1 MILPPRNYKEEK
13 QMKKLFALL
22 LAVMMVL
29 SLAACAGETVETK
42 PPVEDPSEGG
52 NQEVATPKE
61 IVFWSL
67 WNDGEPQ
74 SEVIKEA
81 AAAYEAKTGV
91 KVIIEWKGRDVNQ
104 ILSASLENKE
114 KIDIIEDDY
123 QRIAMVYPNIADLTE
138 LAKAAGYKGYDCL
151 NNQVIE
157 WAGHLN
163 SIVEQPQVGGVF
175 YNKDLFAEA
184 GVSEPKTWAEF
195 MDVCQKL
202 VDSGVAPMALDSA
215 YADFMFYHAL
225 VSYMDEAAIEKVAKE
240 GGWSNTDAVKAAQD
254 TIDFV
259 KAGFLADG
267 APDEY
272 PSNQNK
278 LGTDEAAMIVCA
290 NYVTAEVNN
299 NMNVEL
305 NWGLFGYPGCSAAYG
320 GANSLAVTDYSENK
334 QEAFDFIM
342 FLVTGEYDQKMA
354 DTIGQIPADP
364 TNKAPAHLSGT
375 IETLLAAEK
384 PMTWCAGLNA
394 NADLINSCKT
404 IIVELY
410 EGKYETGEDFCAAL
424 DALY

>member
-1 MILPPRNYKEEK
+1 
-13 QMKKLFALL
+13 MKKFIALL
-22 LAVMMVL
+22 LAFIMVL
-29 SLAACAGETVETK
+29 SLGACATGA
-42 PPVEDPSEGG
+42 PVESNPPANDDTQPQAGG
-52 NQEVATPKE
+52 NDTPDVPEDPKE
-61 IVFWSL
+61 IVFWSM

-74 SEVIKEA
+74 AEVIKEA
-81 AAAYEAKTGV
+81 AAAYETKTGV

-104 ILSASLENKE
+104 ILSASLENKD

-123 QRIAMVYPNIADLTE
+123 QRIAMVYPNIADLTDM
-138 LAKAAGYKGYDCL
+138 AAAAGYKGYDCL
-151 NNQVIE
+151 NNQVIA

-163 SIVEQPQVGGVF
+163 SIVEQPQVGGIF
-175 YNKDLFAEA
+175 YDKDSFAKA
-184 GVSEPKTWAEF
+184 GVSEPKDWDEF
-195 MDVCQKL
+195 LDVCQKL
-202 VDSGVAPMALDSA
+202 KDAGVAPMALDSA
-215 YADFMFYHAL
+215 YADFMFYHQL
-225 VSYMDEAAIEKVAKE
+225 LRHMDEAAIEKVAME
-240 GGWSNTDAVKAAQD
+240 GGWGNTDAVKAAQE

-259 KAGFLADG
+259 KAGYLADG

-278 LGTDEAAMIVCA
+278 LGTGEAAMIVCA

-299 NMNVEL
+299 SMGVSL
-305 NWGLFGYPGCSAAYG
+305 NWGLFGYPGSPAAYAG
-320 GANSLAVTDYSENK
+320 SNSLAVTDYSENK

-342 FLVTGEYDQKMA
+342 FLTTGEYDQKMA
-354 DTIGQIPADP
+354 DKAQQIPADP
-364 TNKAPAHLSGT
+364 TNTAPAHLSGT

-394 NADLINSCKT
+394 NADLINSFKT